1 LNYTRVA
8 EDSSVPL
15 CTTLPSLGEW
25 SAEFQFIGDFMK
37 KLFVVAALLAAGLAQ
52 AQAPAVAGTAP
63 NSAVK
68 KELVTKVLALQQKA
82 IEQMAQVMVE
92 RPALQM
98 MQQASMALQTR
109 VAPDKREAIAK
120 KIQEDLNKYAADV
133 GPQVRDQAVKL
144 GPSTIGALLEEK
156 FTEGELKELI
166 GIMESP
172 VNRKF
177 AQLAPEFQKSLG
189 EKLVAQSK
197 ASVEPKVKA
206 LEQAIVKH
214 LDLPIV
220 PAGAA
225 SGAAKK

>member
-1 LNYTRVA
+1 
-8 EDSSVPL
+8 
-15 CTTLPSLGEW
+15 
-25 SAEFQFIGDFMK
+25 MK
-37 KLFVVAALLAAGLAQ
+37 KLFVTAMVCVAGLAQ
-52 AQAPAVAGTAP
+52 AQTPAATTAP
-63 NSAVK
+63 SSPAK

-82 IEQMAQVMVE
+82 IEQVAQVMVE

-98 MQQASMALQTR
+98 MQQASVALQTR

-133 GPQVRDQAVKL
+133 GPQIREQAVKL

-156 FTEGELKELI
+156 FNEAELKELI

-177 AQLAPEFQKSLG
+177 AQMAPEFQKALG

-197 ASVEPKVKA
+197 ASVDPKVKA

-214 LDLPIV
+214 LDLP
-220 PAGAA
+220 PAA
-225 SGAAKK
+225 SAKPASQLLGAPKK